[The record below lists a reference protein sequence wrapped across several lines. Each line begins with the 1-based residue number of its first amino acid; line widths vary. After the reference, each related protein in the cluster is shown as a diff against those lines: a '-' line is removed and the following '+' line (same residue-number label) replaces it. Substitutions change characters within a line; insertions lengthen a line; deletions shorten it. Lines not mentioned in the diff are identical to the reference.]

1 MADTTPDPN
10 VPKPAFSEEQLDA
23 VQKIVNRTVNG
34 TVATLK
40 KQIADANEASKA
52 DIAKLL
58 EEKLTAFAPKPA
70 ADDDDKGKGKR
81 DKGDSVELQSL
92 RKEISELRTA
102 ADRERA
108 TAAEERSK
116 SRTMT
121 LRSAAID
128 QLARI
133 GISGNNARLALN
145 CLLQDQ
151 RIAFDTDVSAGE
163 VDEIV
168 FRSDDEGWVKLDLGL
183 KSWAKSSD
191 AKVFLPA
198 AGVTGAGS
206 RPGTSPMP
214 TAVKMS
220 DEERK
225 RVLGEYLDR
234 HL

>member
-1 MADTTPDPN
+1 MAGENAP
-10 VPKPAFSEEQLDA
+10 VGGEPKPAFTEEQNDA
-23 VQKIVNRTVNG
+23 IIRAINKVVNG
-34 TVATLK
+34 QTAAFR
-40 KQIADANEASKA
+40 KQIAEANDATTVK
-52 DIAKLL
+52 IAAML
-58 EEKLTAFAPKPA
+58 EEKLQNFKPVPEE
-70 ADDDDKGKGKR
+70 KEEGKGKK

-151 RIAFDTDVSAGE
+151 RIAFDTDVAAGE

-214 TAVKMS
+214 SAVKMS

-234 HL
+234 NL